1 MLPEATSVPLEVLPA
16 LPLEAGPGFAF
27 ARSALPCVGFELLDI
42 SLDGGF
48 EVDAGG
54 VEVEGWLLWSVGE
67 VDVAG
72 VWLLTGGVV
81 SVELVLLPTELLP
94 VLSLPVVDG

>member
-27 ARSALPCVGFELLDI
+27 ARSALPWVGFELDI
-42 SLDGGF
+42 SLDGGL

-72 VWLLTGGVV
+72 VWLLTGGVA
-81 SVELVLLPTELLP
+81 SVEPVLLPTELLP
-94 VLSLPVVDG
+94 VLSLPVVAG